1 MSQKYLQGGS
11 KINAN
16 RGPKGSWTPPETML
30 DLKQH
35 LEAILASSWRCL
47 GAILGLQIVKKSF
60 KNAVKSR
67 LNFCIDF
74 ENENG
79 IPEHA
84 YKFKKELSCADGII
98 ISFAEH
104 NGAYTAAFKNI
115 FDWISRVEK
124 EVWYNKPLFLIATS
138 DGSRGAITV
147 LKMAHQRISK
157 GGQIDIPIFSL
168 PDFTKNFDPK
178 LGITN
183 LDLKDEFNSCIKL
196 FEKNI

>member
-1 MSQKYLQGGS
+1 MKKIVAFGASSSSKSINKDLALFAVSQ
-11 KINAN
+11 IENI
-16 RGPKGSWTPPETML
+16 EEIIL
-30 DLKQH
+30 DL
-35 LEAILASSWRCL
+35 
-47 GAILGLQIVKKSF
+47 
-60 KNAVKSR
+60 N
-67 LNFCIDF
+67 DF
-74 ENENG
+74 EMPIYSTDRQKENG
-79 IPEHA
+79 IPDLA
-84 YKFKKELSCADGII
+84 FKFNEILKNSDGII

-104 NGAYTAAFKNI
+104 NSSYTAAFKNI

-196 FEKNI
+196 LQYRRTIPIGRRISRSFPIILSFFL